1 MATIRSFAALQQGFE
16 RETEECEAK
25 LVRLDLNGERYL
37 QLNTYGT
44 QNRKNVGA
52 RSQNMRLSRS
62 AFDQLV
68 EAGRKHFGI
77 TD

>member
-1 MATIRSFAALQQGFE
+1 MATIRSFATLQQGGE
-16 RETEECEAK
+16 RDTDECEAK
-25 LVRLDLNGERYL
+25 LVRLELSGELFL

-77 TD
+77 SN